1 MTERSKKKL
10 IFQVLNFKVFFKYI
24 FESVGVI
31 RQGYLFRDKLTLSRH
46 YLRTPIFLFNS
57 LYHKKSIIEA
67 EEEYKILRRDVRIK
81 NRHGIFYCGNNIL
94 TVYAVGSSYEKHFDK
109 YFTLE
114 EGVFIDV
121 GSHIGKYSIR
131 LGNTLK
137 DNGMVV
143 ALEPDKHSFKN
154 LQTNVLLNKLD
165 NVICLNKGAFSSK
178 KELSFYVTSSPG
190 EMYNSIYKQHEGST
204 IEKIEVDTIDNI
216 AAELKLTRLDLIKI
230 DTEGA
235 EFDVIGGALKSIE
248 TYLPR
253 IIIEVWSDESLS
265 KIIETLSFFG
275 YDRPVKIDEENYYFT
290 HKLNFR

>member
-1 MTERSKKKL
+1 
-10 IFQVLNFKVFFKYI
+10 
-24 FESVGVI
+24 
-31 RQGYLFRDKLTLSRH
+31 
-46 YLRTPIFLFNS
+46 
-57 LYHKKSIIEA
+57 
-67 EEEYKILRRDVRIK
+67 
-81 NRHGIFYCGNNIL
+81 
-94 TVYAVGSSYEKHFDK
+94 
-109 YFTLE
+109 
-114 EGVFIDV
+114 
-121 GSHIGKYSIR
+121 
-131 LGNTLK
+131 
-137 DNGMVV
+137 
-143 ALEPDKHSFKN
+143 
-154 LQTNVLLNKLD
+154 
-165 NVICLNKGAFSSK
+165 
-178 KELSFYVTSSPG
+178 
-190 EMYNSIYKQHEGST
+190 MYNSIYKQHEGST